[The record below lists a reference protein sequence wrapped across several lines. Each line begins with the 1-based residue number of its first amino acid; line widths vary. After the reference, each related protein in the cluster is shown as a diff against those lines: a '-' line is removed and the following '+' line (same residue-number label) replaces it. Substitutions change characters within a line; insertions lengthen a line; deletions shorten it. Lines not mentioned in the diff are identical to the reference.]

1 MCNNGTTT
9 GAACN
14 SLANGASVVQEQQ
27 SPTTAPSPQGGG
39 TPADGTYFMTALTDY
54 TGAGGASGPTGN
66 SEQNTIQ
73 FTSSTMTL
81 QQVDAK
87 DSCPTTTQTG
97 TLAFSGTQV
106 TLTATCPADCSN
118 CGGQSGYTWNSP
130 TLDIFESQGSGQIRI
145 RTYTHQ

>member
-9 GAACN
+9 GGACN

-54 TGAGGASGPTGN
+54 TGPGGASGPTGN
-66 SEQNTIQ
+66 SEQNTIE

-81 QQVDAK
+81 QQVDAQG
-87 DSCPTTTQTG
+87 SCPAMTQTG

-106 TLTATCPADCSN
+106 TLTTSCPTGCSN
-118 CGGQSGYTWNSP
+118 CGGQSSYTWNSP
-130 TLDIFESQGSGQIRI
+130 TLEIFENHSGTVRI